1 MYVTRSLL
9 FCFTNLLFMMHTLR
23 RSLALRPDS
32 SCCRAPSHHG
42 QLQLSLWGRFYY
54 EDMYCSRA
62 IIGWKHLHYSTG
74 GVIPLMMRST
84 NQQLLY
90 STMKRGTEYP
100 RSSSRSVTRMN
111 GLKLIIDMPPTTAA
125 AVDNRAEVQHSSDSA
140 YKTDDHDFGHYLV
153 GNGDDDRS
161 TAAAAAGGVANVKK
175 PTTTVDTTIQV
186 ATIKPVSS
194 KSSSSLMN
202 ELKSWRKRTADELL
216 KPPFNV
222 VRNAVIEELVRSKPR
237 TLDELNQLPG
247 VGPVTIQKYGQ
258 TILAIVDRY
267 RDGDG
272 DRGDGTAWTK
282 EETAKMDMS
291 FW

>member
-1 MYVTRSLL
+1 
-9 FCFTNLLFMMHTLR
+9 
-23 RSLALRPDS
+23 
-32 SCCRAPSHHG
+32 
-42 QLQLSLWGRFYY
+42 
-54 EDMYCSRA
+54 
-62 IIGWKHLHYSTG
+62 
-74 GVIPLMMRST
+74 MMRST

-111 GLKLIIDMPPTTAA
+111 GLKLIIDMPPAAA

-140 YKTDDHDFGHYLV
+140 YQTDDHDFGHYLV

-161 TAAAAAGGVANVKK
+161 TATAAAAAAGGVANVKK

-186 ATIKPVSS
+186 ATIKPAVSS

-282 EETAKMDMS
+282 EETTKMDMS

>member
-1 MYVTRSLL
+1 
-9 FCFTNLLFMMHTLR
+9 
-23 RSLALRPDS
+23 
-32 SCCRAPSHHG
+32 
-42 QLQLSLWGRFYY
+42 
-54 EDMYCSRA
+54 
-62 IIGWKHLHYSTG
+62 
-74 GVIPLMMRST
+74 MMRST
-84 NQQLLY
+84 NQQLY

-100 RSSSRSVTRMN
+100 RSSSRSVTRVN
-111 GLKLIIDMPPTTAA
+111 GLKLIIDMPPAA
-125 AVDNRAEVQHSSDSA
+125 AADNRAEVQHSSDSA

-153 GNGDDDRS
+153 GNGGDGRS
-161 TAAAAAGGVANVKK
+161 TATAAAAAGGVVNVKK

-186 ATIKPVSS
+186 TTIKPVSNRGS
-194 KSSSSLMN
+194 SSSSSLMN

>member
-1 MYVTRSLL
+1 
-9 FCFTNLLFMMHTLR
+9 
-23 RSLALRPDS
+23 
-32 SCCRAPSHHG
+32 
-42 QLQLSLWGRFYY
+42 
-54 EDMYCSRA
+54 
-62 IIGWKHLHYSTG
+62 
-74 GVIPLMMRST
+74 
-84 NQQLLY
+84 
-90 STMKRGTEYP
+90 
-100 RSSSRSVTRMN
+100 MN
-111 GLKLIIDMPPTTAA
+111 GLKLIIDMPPTTTAA
-125 AVDNRAEVQHSSDSA
+125 AVDNRAEVKHSSNSA
-140 YKTDDHDFGHYLV
+140 YNTDDHDFGHYLV

-161 TAAAAAGGVANVKK
+161 AAAAAGGGGVINVKK

-186 ATIKPVSS
+186 ATIKPAVSN

-282 EETAKMDMS
+282 EETTKMDMS